1 VNLTMACYIATGG
14 AIGAIGRYGVV
25 SLASTLLGHGFPYG
39 TLIVNI
45 AGSFILGAII
55 EISALVWSPSPEVR
69 AMIVIGILGSFT
81 TFSAFSLEVVSMLT
95 RGENAPAM
103 LYVTAS
109 IVAGIGALWAGMAI
123 LKAILA

>member
-1 VNLTMACYIATGG
+1 MNLTMACYIATCG

-95 RGENAPAM
+95 RGENAQAM